1 MISKEA
7 IEHKPVITKVGNDR
21 YPFLVT
27 CNCAWQ
33 AHAKTQ
39 AHADHFKRMH
49 EGSSLWLKATKGFQQ
64 GHL

>member
-1 MISKEA
+1 MSKEA
-7 IEHKPVITKVGNDR
+7 LEHKPIVTKVANDKF
-21 YPFLVT
+21 PFLVR

-49 EGSSLWLKATKGFQQ
+49 EGSSLWLKATKGFQA
-64 GHL
+64 GRL